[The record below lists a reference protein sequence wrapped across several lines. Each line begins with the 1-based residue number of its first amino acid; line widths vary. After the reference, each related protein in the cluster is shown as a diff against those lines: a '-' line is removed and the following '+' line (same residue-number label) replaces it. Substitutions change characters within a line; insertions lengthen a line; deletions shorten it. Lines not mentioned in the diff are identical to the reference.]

1 MNKQKQMKSILED
14 TIEHYGADPCGTRA
28 AETGDCVYTDSKG
41 RHCAVGRYL
50 RQEFQTT
57 GFYANSGVSI
67 HSLAAN
73 LDTYLESNVLGL
85 SEDFWQALQE
95 LHDSDANWNY
105 DSGLSEHGENMY
117 NSVKNCID
125 KGEYT

>member
-1 MNKQKQMKSILED
+1 M
-14 TIEHYGADPCGTRA
+14 
-28 AETGDCVYTDSKG
+28 YTWG
-41 RHCAVGRYL
+41 NNHCAVGRYL
-50 RQEFQTT
+50 RKEFQTT
-57 GFYANSGVSI
+57 EFYANSGMSI
-67 HSLAAN
+67 HSLAAD
-73 LDTYLESNVLGL
+73 LDTYLKSNVLGL

-105 DSGLSEHGENMY
+105 DTGLSEHGENMY